1 MLNFSHQ
8 VDMLGRL
15 LDMAQT
21 RHSAISQNLANV
33 DTPGY
38 QRLEVTFEESL
49 GRTISGS
56 AGRKPEDFQP
66 VIRRTAGGAQR
77 ADGNNV
83 DVDME
88 IGDLNQNALLYQT
101 YVQVLATQLAQMR
114 AAIGGT

>member
-1 MLNFSHQ
+1 
-8 VDMLGRL
+8 MLGRL
-15 LDMAQT
+15 LDMAQM

-38 QRLEVTFEESL
+38 QRLDVTFEESL
-49 GRTISGS
+49 RRSVNSSNDG
-56 AGRKPEDFQP
+56 KPGDFQP
-66 VIRRTAGGAQR
+66 VIRRAAGGAQR

>member
-15 LDMAQT
+15 LDMGQM

-38 QRLEVTFEESL
+38 QRLDVTFEESL
-49 GRTISGS
+49 RRSVTSS
-56 AGRKPEDFQP
+56 AVGKRGDSQP
-66 VIRRTAGGAQR
+66 VIRRAAGGVQR